1 MTGPASSPRASAW
14 RPPLLAWL
22 LVSVLLLLTSLGG
35 VLAGEFPDPDDAL
48 RLVQVRDL
56 IAGQNW
62 FDFHQYRINPTE
74 PPVMHW
80 SRLVDVPLLAI
91 IAALAPLVGQSAA
104 EHVASVIVPLLALLV
119 TILAIAR
126 VAARLVER
134 EAVILAGLSVGFM
147 PMLVYQFQPMRIDHH
162 GWQIALTALALVAVF
177 GAHKWRGGALAGL
190 AMAAGMMI
198 SLELLPV
205 AAIFAGMLALRWLRD
220 RDERQGLVGYLQ
232 ALAVGLVALFLATR
246 GAGDVALW
254 CDAITWPHI
263 AFFAIVAAGATLVS
277 RFRAKPLV
285 AMAGLAV
292 TGGIALAAFGL
303 LSPECLRTPFGALDP
318 VVRDFWYFNVSEGR
332 PIWEQSGNALA
343 IAFQI
348 LVGIAVT
355 IWLLRKAGTERTR
368 EWIDFAVLLGGLSLL
383 GLFVWRS
390 MAFASVLATIP
401 IGMVL
406 HLGLKQLRSATNPAI
421 RIGTILGLFVVLAP
435 MALVTGAKGIV
446 PQERAEASAP
456 QAVQLEASGCE
467 LRESAEKL
475 GVLAPTTIFAPL
487 DIGPAILQHSRHAV
501 IATAHH
507 RAEQSMRDVIL
518 TFVGSPDRARTMV
531 AKHGATY
538 VALCTDLIEADLYA
552 TKGGADSFAARLR
565 KGDAPEWLEPVDV
578 GAPESFKVW
587 RVKN

>member
-1 MTGPASSPRASAW
+1 MAATAPSSRDFAW
-14 RPPLLAWL
+14 KPPVLAWL

-56 IAGQNW
+56 IAGQSW
-62 FDFHQYRINPTE
+62 FDFHQYRINPVE

-80 SRLVDVPLLAI
+80 SRLVDLPLLAI
-91 IAALAPLVGQSAA
+91 IGVLTPLIGQSTA

-119 TILAIAR
+119 TILAIAK
-126 VAARLVER
+126 VATRLVER
-134 EAVILAGLSVGFM
+134 EAVILACLSVGFM

-162 GWQIALTALALVAVF
+162 GWQIALTALATVAVF
-177 GAHKWRGGALAGL
+177 ASHRWRGGALAGL
-190 AMAAGMMI
+190 AMAAGMII

-205 AAIFAGMLALRWLRD
+205 AAVFAGMLALRWLRD
-220 RDERQGLVGYLQ
+220 RDERQWLVGFLQ
-232 ALAVGLVALFLATR
+232 ALAAGLVALFLATR
-246 GAGDVALW
+246 GVSDVALW

-263 AFFAIVAAGATLVS
+263 VFFVIVAAGATLVARLKVS
-277 RFRAKPLV
+277 PVV
-285 AMAGLAV
+285 ALAGLAV
-292 TGGIALAAFGL
+292 TGGIALATFGT

-318 VVRDFWYFNVSEGR
+318 VVRDFWYLNVSEGR
-332 PIWEQSGNALA
+332 PIWEQSGSALA

-355 IWLLRKAGTERTR
+355 IWLLRRANTQNASQ
-368 EWIDFAVLLGGLSLL
+368 WIDFAILLCGLSLL

-401 IGMVL
+401 LGLVL
-406 HLGLKQLRSATNPAI
+406 NLGLKQLRSATNPAI

-435 MALVTGAKGIV
+435 MALVTGAKAIV
-446 PQERAEASAP
+446 PQTPAEGSAP
-456 QAVQLEASGCE
+456 QAVQLEATSCE

-518 TFVGSPDRARTMV
+518 TFAGSSDHARDMI
-531 AKHGATY
+531 AKHRATY
-538 VALCTDLIEADLYA
+538 VALCTDLIETDLYA

-565 KGDAPEWLEPVDV
+565 KGDAPEWLEPVDL